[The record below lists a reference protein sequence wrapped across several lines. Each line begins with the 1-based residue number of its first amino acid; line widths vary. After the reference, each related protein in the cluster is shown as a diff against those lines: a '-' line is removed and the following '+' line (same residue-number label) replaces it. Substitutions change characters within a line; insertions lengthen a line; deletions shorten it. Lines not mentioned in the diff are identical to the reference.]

1 MQCVIKTLLYGKN
14 LRKNHYNQ
22 KKNSSAVIDNEEIS
36 NKSHTI
42 NMYNKCGLYLTW
54 QKYKIMYAC
63 KIQAATTSLN

>member
-14 LRKNHYNQ
+14 LSKNHYNQ

-42 NMYNKCGLYLTW
+42 NMYNKCGLYLT
-54 QKYKIMYAC
+54 
-63 KIQAATTSLN
+63 